1 MLNREGPVP
10 LYQQVATEIRRRIDS
25 GAIPPGHSVPS
36 EQEIEDEFNVSRI
49 TATKAL
55 RLLREQGLVYLVPG
69 RGTFVGP
76 EDAPRVSRAA
86 KPYEKI
92 AAEIADRIRA
102 GELRPDL
109 PIPSETTLRQQYEV
123 AKGTVRR
130 AVALLREQGW
140 VFTVEK
146 RGSYVS
152 SPENWPT
159 S

>member
-1 MLNREGPVP
+1 MP
-10 LYQQVATEIRRRIDS
+10 LYIQVATEIRRRIDD
-25 GAIPPGHSVPS
+25 GEIPPGHAVPS
-36 EQEIEDEFNVSRI
+36 EHEIETVYQVSRI

-55 RLLREQGLVYLVPG
+55 RLLREEGIVYLVRG

-76 EDAPRVSRAA
+76 EDAPRVSKTPR
-86 KPYEKI
+86 PYERI
-92 AAEIADRIRA
+92 AAEIAERIKA
-102 GELRPDL
+102 GELRPDF
-109 PIPSETTLRQQYEV
+109 PIPSETTLMQQYDV

-152 SPENWPT
+152 SPEDWPRG
-159 S
+159 

>member
-1 MLNREGPVP
+1 MPI
-10 LYQQVATEIRRRIDS
+10 YQQVADEIRRRIDS
-25 GAIPPGHSVPS
+25 GAIPPGHAVPS
-36 EQEIEDEFNVSRI
+36 EQQIEDEFEVSRI

-55 RLLREQGLVYLVPG
+55 RLLREEGIVYLVPG

-76 EDAPRVSRAA
+76 EDAPRVSQTT
-86 KPYEKI
+86 KPYERI
-92 AAEIADRIRA
+92 AADIAQRIKA
-102 GELRPDL
+102 GELRPDY
-109 PIPSETTLRQQYEV
+109 PIPSETTLRQQYHV

-152 SPENWPT
+152 PRANWPAGE
-159 S
+159 

>member
-1 MLNREGPVP
+1 MP
-10 LYQQVATEIRRRIDS
+10 LYQQVAAEIRRRIE
-25 GAIPPGHSVPS
+25 GGGIPPGHAVPS
-36 EQEIEDEFNVSRI
+36 EQDIEDEFDVSRI

-76 EDAPRVSRAA
+76 EDAPRVSKAL

-92 AAEIADRIRA
+92 AAEIVERIKA
-102 GELRPDL
+102 GELRPDF
-109 PIPSETTLRQQYEV
+109 PIPSEKTLRQQHDV

-130 AVALLREQGW
+130 AVALLRDQGW

-146 RGSYVS
+146 RGSYVA
-152 SPENWPT
+152 PPKDWPK

>member
-10 LYQQVATEIRRRIDS
+10 LYQQVAAEIRRRIES
-25 GAIPPGHSVPS
+25 GEIPPGHAVPS
-36 EQEIEDEFNVSRI
+36 EQEIEDEFDVSRI

-55 RLLREQGLVYLVPG
+55 RLLRSEGVVYLVPG

-76 EDAPRVSRAA
+76 EDAPRVSKAT
-86 KPYEKI
+86 KPYERI
-92 AAEIADRIRA
+92 AGEVAERIRA
-102 GELRPDL
+102 GELRPES
-109 PIPSETTLRQQYEV
+109 PIPSEKTLMQQYDV

-152 SPENWPT
+152 PKKNWPK

>member
-1 MLNREGPVP
+1 MLKREDPVP
-10 LYQQVATEIRRRIDS
+10 LYQQAAAEIRDRIES
-25 GAIPPGHSVPS
+25 GAIPPGHAVPS
-36 EQEIEDEFNVSRI
+36 EQEIEDEFEVSRI

-55 RLLREQGLVYLVPG
+55 RLLREEGLVYLVQG

-76 EDAPRVSRAA
+76 EDVPRVSRTES
-86 KPYEKI
+86 PYERI
-92 AAEIADRIRA
+92 AAEVAGRIKS
-102 GELRPDL
+102 GELRPRF
-109 PIPSETTLRQQYEV
+109 PIPSERTLRQQYNV

-152 SPENWPT
+152 PPEEWPQA
-159 S
+159 